1 MGASFF
7 DERPSGRT
15 SSELAPM
22 GCSYSGIHWPGNSK
36 PKL

>member
-7 DERPSGRT
+7 DERPIGRT

-22 GCSYSGIHWPGNSK
+22 GCSYCRIHCPGTSEAR
-36 PKL
+36 P